1 MDKNKLILSTI
12 MATLVA
18 AFEYNPRKLEKMMG
32 DKLESFDEY
41 FKDFSE
47 NQCKE
52 ELFKLFNEYLSI
64 I

>member
-1 MDKNKLILSTI
+1 MDKNKLLLSAI
-12 MATLVA
+12 MASLVA
-18 AFEYNPRKLEKMMG
+18 YFEYKPSQLEAMMG

-47 NQCKE
+47 NQCEK
-52 ELFKLFNEYLSI
+52 ELFKLFNEYLNI

>member
-1 MDKNKLILSTI
+1 MNKNKLLLSAI
-12 MATLVA
+12 MASLVA
-18 AFEYNPRKLEKMMG
+18 YFEYKPSQLEAMMG

-47 NQCKE
+47 NQCEK

-64 I
+64 V

>member
-1 MDKNKLILSTI
+1 MDKNKLILSVI
-12 MATLVA
+12 MATLVD
-18 AFEYNPRKLEKMMG
+18 AFEYNPRKLETMIG

-47 NQCKE
+47 KQCE
-52 ELFKLFNEYLSI
+52 EGLFKLFNEYLSI

>member
-12 MATLVA
+12 MATLVD
-18 AFEYNPRKLEKMMG
+18 AFEYNPSKLETMMG
-32 DKLESFDEY
+32 EKLESFDEY

-47 NQCKE
+47 KQCEE
-52 ELFKLFNEYLSI
+52 ELVKLFNEYLSI